1 MTAEFEHEKMRIAA
15 ADYYALPTLQQL
27 HDQGL
32 NGRDLV
38 GRKYR
43 SAIPERNMIFK
54 KTVRES
60 ENHHQGL
67 VHVTQ
72 IWEAEFI

>member
-1 MTAEFEHEKMRIAA
+1 MTAEFPTEKMKISYEEY
-15 ADYYALPTLQQL
+15 DKLPTLKQL

-32 NGRDLV
+32 SGRDLI

-43 SAIPERNMIFK
+43 SSHPDRYMIFK
-54 KTVRES
+54 KMVRKS